1 MQCEN
6 VEAAMEVNT
15 KQISE
20 FQIMIIKQGIGVG
33 GGGDVGAKPSEPN
46 EDRDWGAMLKHREV
60 GS

>member
-1 MQCEN
+1 
-6 VEAAMEVNT
+6 
-15 KQISE
+15 
-20 FQIMIIKQGIGVG
+20 MIIKQGIGGGGG